1 MCGFVVTTDIH
12 NTELMLKK
20 QKFRGPDAQAFYK
33 DKYIGMGHALLDING
48 EKQIQPYKTK
58 NGNYIVFNGEMYDT
72 TIPNDTE
79 YLANGLET
87 YGTDFLVHNDWHG
100 SLVWYKPKQKEVFM
114 VRDHFGAKPLWLY
127 QKGSQFTATTSLRS
141 ILSGEP
147 SNKHNK
153 LYQINAL
160 MEGDECHIKDVTKIA
175 PGQYITINL
184 ENKTIVKGNLW
195 NGFLVEK
202 RPFDIDVFKEK
213 LIDSISKIARTKQK
227 CGLFLSGGLDS
238 TMVLSIVKDLGLDL
252 MVYICGYDDSK
263 GLYWEHNAFRT
274 EADLAIKTCQLWNV
288 PYKVVTLRQDLM
300 YHYDREW
307 LNNAR
312 YPWTDKNRRAPR
324 YMLAK
329 HAAQDGCKVIFTGDS
344 ADEIVTGY
352 IHHSKFWEKD
362 YKKKK
367 IARYKKYKWYPK
379 IRHGAD
385 EWNDLL
391 LGDLLITSEQNIL
404 ATDQSCGMFG
414 MESRPCFLGQ
424 NFVKWCYQHDGFFKF
439 KQHPEWNTG
448 TYKYLLREVMA
459 DYIPEHI
466 RNKKKKVGWSSPWD
480 NNHDKTVKMAR
491 MLDWQYLHS
500 LL

>member
-160 MEGDECHIKDVTKIA
+160 MEGDECHIKDVKKIA

-227 CGLFLSGGLDS
+227 CG
-238 TMVLSIVKDLGLDL
+238 
-252 MVYICGYDDSK
+252 Y
-263 GLYWEHNAFRT
+263 
-274 EADLAIKTCQLWNV
+274 
-288 PYKVVTLRQDLM
+288 
-300 YHYDREW
+300 
-307 LNNAR
+307 
-312 YPWTDKNRRAPR
+312 
-324 YMLAK
+324 
-329 HAAQDGCKVIFTGDS
+329 
-344 ADEIVTGY
+344 
-352 IHHSKFWEKD
+352 
-362 YKKKK
+362 
-367 IARYKKYKWYPK
+367 
-379 IRHGAD
+379 
-385 EWNDLL
+385 
-391 LGDLLITSEQNIL
+391 
-404 ATDQSCGMFG
+404 
-414 MESRPCFLGQ
+414 
-424 NFVKWCYQHDGFFKF
+424 
-439 KQHPEWNTG
+439 
-448 TYKYLLREVMA
+448 
-459 DYIPEHI
+459 
-466 RNKKKKVGWSSPWD
+466 
-480 NNHDKTVKMAR
+480 
-491 MLDWQYLHS
+491 
-500 LL
+500 